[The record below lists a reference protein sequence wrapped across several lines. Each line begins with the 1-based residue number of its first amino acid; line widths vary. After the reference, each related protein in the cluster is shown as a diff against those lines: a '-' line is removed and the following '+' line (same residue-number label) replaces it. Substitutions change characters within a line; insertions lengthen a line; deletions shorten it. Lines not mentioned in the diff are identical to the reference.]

1 MEIHYYSCIKPLPTA
16 EMRTKKAKRYD
27 EQIDREIEKSI
38 ARFSEHLM
46 SNSKWVRL
54 IDKLVDN
61 SNCIEKI
68 EFKKVQNEQIGELYL
83 EEDTTYG
90 FDYWQNGFEGHNSL
104 GGWLI
109 FKEIEYL
116 IFPKTIRT
124 EPLKEQN
131 LIKIQELI
139 KSVGQF
145 ILDTDEERIKLI
157 CYR

>member
-1 MEIHYYSCIKPLPTA
+1 
-16 EMRTKKAKRYD
+16 MRTRKAKRYD
-27 EQIDREIEKSI
+27 AQIDREIEKAVS
-38 ARFSEHLM
+38 RFSEHLM

-61 SNCIEKI
+61 SEKIRKI
-68 EFKKVQNEQIGELYL
+68 EFKKVQLDKVGELYI
-83 EEDTTYG
+83 EEDTTFG

-104 GGWLI
+104 GGWLT

-116 IFPKTIRT
+116 IFPKIVDQ
-124 EPLKEQN
+124 ESKFEQN
-131 LIKIQELI
+131 LNEIINVI

-145 ILDTDEERIKLI
+145 ALDIDDEKVKLI

>member
-1 MEIHYYSCIKPLPTA
+1 
-16 EMRTKKAKRYD
+16 MRTKKAKRYD
-27 EQIDREIEKSI
+27 QQIDREIEKSI
-38 ARFSEHLM
+38 VRFSEHLM

-54 IDKLVDN
+54 IDRLVDG
-61 SNCIEKI
+61 SSWIEKI

-104 GGWLI
+104 GGWLT

-116 IFPKTIRT
+116 IFPKTVGT

-139 KSVGQF
+139 ENVGQF
-145 ILDTDEERIKLI
+145 VLDTNKDRIKLI

>member
-1 MEIHYYSCIKPLPTA
+1 
-16 EMRTKKAKRYD
+16 MRTKKTKRYNN
-27 EQIDREIEKSI
+27 QIDREIEKS
-38 ARFSEHLM
+38 AAHFSEQLM

-54 IDKLVDN
+54 IDKLVRE
-61 SNCIEKI
+61 SSKVQKI
-68 EFKKVQNEQIGELYL
+68 EFKKVQSEQIGELYI

-104 GGWLI
+104 GGWLT

-116 IFPKTIRT
+116 IFPKTVGT
-124 EPLKEQN
+124 EFLKEQN

-139 KSVGQF
+139 ESVGQF
-145 ILDTDEERIKLI
+145 ALDTNEDRIKLI